1 MKEEDF
7 NYTEK
12 FLLHKKWLNSFY
24 PFFLLLDN
32 KNNILDSGKLWD
44 RQGAIGESLN
54 DAFETI
60 SPMDSLEVSLTHTK
74 TKVLFRGEAHK
85 SENNILLFLTPELTS
100 PDTLDL
106 LGLNSEDISIRN
118 SLLEKSMLYNENKRL
133 KEDIKEKDKEL
144 EDSRARCF
152 HSSKLAALGEMAS
165 GIAHEINNPLAIISG
180 SINVLKKTRKSGSVP
195 NEILDECIDST
206 NSMIRRISKIIKGLR
221 AISRD
226 SSKLT
231 LKKVNLKDIF
241 DDVLGLCYE
250 KFKYHEITLNLN
262 YLSSEGD
269 DFTVFADRVQISQ
282 VLINLLNNSFD
293 ALEKFN
299 NSWVNI
305 HIKNEGDFIR
315 VKVID
320 SGKGIPKEIEE
331 EMFEPFFTSKPIGK
345 GTGLGLSISKKIV
358 ENNEGR
364 FFYDSS
370 HENTCF
376 VLDLVKSIN

>member
-1 MKEEDF
+1 
-7 NYTEK
+7 
-12 FLLHKKWLNSFY
+12 
-24 PFFLLLDN
+24 
-32 KNNILDSGKLWD
+32 
-44 RQGAIGESLN
+44 
-54 DAFETI
+54 
-60 SPMDSLEVSLTHTK
+60 
-74 TKVLFRGEAHK
+74 
-85 SENNILLFLTPELTS
+85 
-100 PDTLDL
+100 
-106 LGLNSEDISIRN
+106 
-118 SLLEKSMLYNENKRL
+118 MLYNENKRL

>member
-118 SLLEKSMLYNENKRL
+118 SLLEKSMLYNENQRL
-133 KEDIKEKDKEL
+133 KELIKEKDKEL